1 MAHTISFSD
10 EEYKKAAEKWRKEL
24 LLIPMMAAKD
34 SLRFMTG
41 IPGVRGKL
49 HVGTAASNAQ
59 FGPYKASKSSSTTT
73 DVKYRELETFFGNA
87 CEDFEPNSVI
97 TTLLGEGASFLGDGQ
112 KVAPSAKLVLATVA
126 KSLGEALHNALFTA
140 RRNEE
145 GDTTADLF
153 NGFTT
158 IADAEVTAGNIS
170 AAKGN
175 LLKITTGFSEADAL
189 DVAKTIERKA
199 HPALRAAKKFLY
211 CSPEFAD
218 AYNDAYMLSHGGIVY
233 NKQFEQAY
241 VEGSSNRTT
250 LAPLPCLAG
259 SNKFFL
265 APQSN
270 MLYGYDNMSDVE
282 NIQVDRFKPW
292 FLTLSAAMFFGVQF
306 YSIDPRMLLMV
317 DVSTEE

>member
-1 MAHTISFSD
+1 
-10 EEYKKAAEKWRKEL
+10 
-24 LLIPMMAAKD
+24 
-34 SLRFMTG
+34 MTG

-59 FGPYKASKSSSTTT
+59 FGPYKASKSSSSATE
-73 DVKYRELETFFGNA
+73 VKYRELETFFGNA

-97 TTLLGEGASFLGDGQ
+97 TTLLGEGASFLGEGQ
-112 KVAPSAKLVLATVA
+112 KVAPSAKLVIATVA

-140 RRNEE
+140 KRNES

-158 IADAEVTAGNIS
+158 IADAEVEAGNIS
-170 AAKGN
+170 TEKGN
-175 LLKITTGFSEADAL
+175 LLKIPTGFSEADAL
-189 DVAKTIERKA
+189 DVAKSIERKA
-199 HPALRAAKKFLY
+199 HPVLRATEKFLY

-218 AYNDAYMLSHGGIVY
+218 AYNDAYMLTHGGIVY
-233 NKQFEQAY
+233 NKKFEQTI
-241 VEGSSNRTT
+241 VEGSNNKTT
-250 LAPLPCLAG
+250 LAPLTCLSG
-259 SNKFFL
+259 SSKFFL
-265 APQSN
+265 APKSN
-270 MLYGYDNMSDVE
+270 MLYGYDNMSDAE

-317 DVSTEE
+317 DATQD

>member
-10 EEYKKAAEKWRKEL
+10 EDYKKAAEKWKKEL

-59 FGPYKASKSSSTTT
+59 FGPYKASKSSSSATE
-73 DVKYRELETFFGNA
+73 VKYRELETFFGNA

-97 TTLLGEGASFLGDGQ
+97 TTLLGEGASFLGEGQ
-112 KVAPSAKLVLATVA
+112 KVAPSAKLVIATVA

-140 RRNEE
+140 KRNES

-158 IADAEVTAGNIS
+158 IADAEVEAGNIS
-170 AAKGN
+170 TEKGN
-175 LLKITTGFSEADAL
+175 LLKIPTGFSEADAI
-189 DVAKTIERKA
+189 DVAKSIERKA
-199 HPALRAAKKFLY
+199 HPVLRATEKFLY

-218 AYNDAYMLSHGGIVY
+218 AYNDAYMLTHGGIVY
-233 NKQFEQAY
+233 NKKFEQTI
-241 VEGSSNRTT
+241 VEGSNNKTT
-250 LAPLPCLAG
+250 LAPLTCLSG
-259 SNKFFL
+259 SSKFFL
-265 APQSN
+265 AQKSN
-270 MLYGYDNMSDVE
+270 MLYGYDNMSDAE

-317 DVSTEE
+317 DATQG

>member
-10 EEYKKAAEKWRKEL
+10 EDYKKAAEKWRKQL
-24 LLIPMMAAKD
+24 LLLPMFACQE

-49 HVGTAASNAQ
+49 HVGTAGSKAQ
-59 FGPYKASKSSSTTT
+59 FAPYKASRTSSTTT
-73 DVKYRELETFFGNA
+73 DVTYRELETFFGNV

-97 TTLLGEGASFLGDGQ
+97 TTLLGEGAPFLGDGQ
-112 KVAPSAKLVLATVA
+112 KNAPSAKLVIASVA
-126 KSLGEALHNALFTA
+126 KSLGEELHNVIFSAK
-140 RRNEE
+140 RNEG
-145 GDTTADLF
+145 GDTSADLF

-158 IADAEVTAGNIS
+158 IADSEVTAENIS
-170 AAKGN
+170 EAKGN
-175 LLKITTGFSEADAL
+175 LLKITTGFSEADAV
-189 DVAKTIERKA
+189 DVAKAIERKA
-199 HPALRAAKKFLY
+199 HPKLRAMKKFLY

-218 AYNDAYMLSHGGIVY
+218 AYNDAYLLTHGGISY
-233 NKQFEQAY
+233 NTKFEQAY
-241 VEGSSNRTT
+241 VEGSSNKTT

-259 SNKFFL
+259 STKFFL

-282 NIQVDRFKPW
+282 SIQVDRFKPW

-317 DVSTEE
+317 DVTKQG

>member
-1 MAHTISFSD
+1 MAHTISFFFFY
-10 EEYKKAAEKWRKEL
+10 YKKAAEKWKKEL

-59 FGPYKASKSSSTTT
+59 FGPYKASKSSSSATE
-73 DVKYRELETFFGNA
+73 VKYRELETFFGNA

-97 TTLLGEGASFLGDGQ
+97 TTLLGEGASFLGEGQ
-112 KVAPSAKLVLATVA
+112 KVAPSAKLVIATVA

-140 RRNEE
+140 KRNES

-158 IADAEVTAGNIS
+158 IADAEVEAGNIS
-170 AAKGN
+170 TEKGN
-175 LLKITTGFSEADAL
+175 LLKIPTGFSEADAL
-189 DVAKTIERKA
+189 DVAKSIERKA
-199 HPALRAAKKFLY
+199 HPVLRATEKFLY

-218 AYNDAYMLSHGGIVY
+218 AYNDAYMLTHGGIVY
-233 NKQFEQAY
+233 NKKFEQTI
-241 VEGSSNRTT
+241 VEGSNNKTT
-250 LAPLPCLAG
+250 LAPLTCLSG
-259 SNKFFL
+259 SSKFFL
-265 APQSN
+265 APKSN
-270 MLYGYDNMSDVE
+270 MLYGYDNMSDAE

-317 DVSTEE
+317 DATQG